1 MNQVSNFAM
10 IDSSTNSVNNL
21 SSGFSPSNAMN
32 TLYWLHSNEF
42 FYWNAMSRLSRAMSS
57 IAGFSYSQSNGK
69 SQINPNGVHQAFAL
83 MASRAQ
89 SQAVHQSLIPKFSSN
104 FVISSIT
111 PQSRNSDIDLTH
123 SIFSSKIVNR
133 TAFSLEKWIIETRAT
148 DHIVHSLSCLTTV
161 TASIH
166 STVQ

>member
-1 MNQVSNFAM
+1 MN
-10 IDSSTNSVNNL
+10 SSTGMQCPISQEQCHQLLAFLN
-21 SSGFSPSNAMN
+21 
-32 TLYWLHSNEF
+32 
-42 FYWNAMSRLSRAMSS
+42 
-57 IAGFSYSQSNGK
+57 SQSNGN

-83 MASRAQ
+83 MASGVQ

-133 TAFSLEKWIIETRAT
+133 TAFSLETWILDTGAT
-148 DHIVHSLSCLTTV
+148 DHIVHSLSCLTTF